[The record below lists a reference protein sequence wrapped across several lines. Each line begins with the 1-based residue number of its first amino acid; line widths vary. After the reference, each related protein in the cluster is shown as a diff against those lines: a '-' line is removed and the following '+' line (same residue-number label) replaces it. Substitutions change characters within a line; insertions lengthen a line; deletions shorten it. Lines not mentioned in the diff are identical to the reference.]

1 MRVPRATYRLQL
13 GPALTFDGAAALLD
27 YLDAL
32 GVSDC
37 YTSPFLETATRGSH
51 GYDVSDHNRLREE
64 LGGEAAFARFA
75 AALRAR
81 GMGLLVDVVPNHM
94 GIAQNRNAW
103 WLDVLENGAASP
115 YATYFDI
122 DWRPVKEEL
131 ADKVLLPILGD
142 QYGTVLDRGELRL
155 SLEDGRF
162 VVRYYD
168 TVLPISPRSHGRILG
183 HRIETLSG
191 ELGGEH
197 PDVVRLKSLVTWF
210 ATLPPRTEKDPE
222 RLAARRR
229 EKDIGREKLLA
240 LLAESPAI
248 RAFVEDNV
256 RIFNGTP
263 GEPRSMDLLDHLLSE
278 QAYRI
283 AYWRVA
289 GEEINY
295 RRFFDI
301 NDLAAIRMEDPEVFE
316 VTHRLLFRLVREGV
330 VTGLRID
337 HPDGLYDPA
346 EYFRRLQRGAGGDC
360 YIVAEKILA
369 PGEQLPDAWETAGTT
384 GYEFLNLLN
393 GVFVDRANARAM
405 EHVYA
410 RLIKHRP
417 AFLDIVRE
425 CKRLVTETSMASEL
439 NMLGHRLNT
448 ISEKH
453 RSSRDFTL
461 SSLTRALRETIVGF
475 PVYRTYVDGRV
486 TTRDRDYIGRAI
498 THAVRRTTGD
508 VTVYDWLRDLLTLV
522 HPEWATEADIRERLD
537 FVMRFQQITGPV
549 TAKGFEDTALY
560 RFNRLVSLNEVGGDP
575 SRFGVSRAEF
585 HAENTARLRRSPH
598 GLSATATHDTKRGE
612 DVRARIN
619 VLSEVPEEW
628 RRRVAVWQRLNRRHR
643 TMVDGAAVPGANT
656 EYLIYQTLVGAWP
669 IDAERLTAYLTKAVR
684 EAKVHTSWINPNAP
698 YDQALTRFAEVI
710 VDRQRSA
717 AFLDDFTAF
726 QARIAHFG
734 ALNSLAQALVKI
746 TAPGVPDFYQG
757 TELWDLSLVDPD
769 NRRPVD
775 WTLRRRLLDD
785 LRHALAET
793 GDRPALAR
801 ELWEK
806 KDDGRVKLFLIH
818 EALAFR
824 RARAGLFAAGGYRPL
839 EARGPLAEHLCAFA
853 RAEEGTAA
861 ITVVPRLLARRGVDL
876 PPLGVDYWG
885 DTVFDVPA
893 ELGTRFRNV
902 MTGEA
907 LEGPAL
913 PLGRV
918 LAHFP
923 VALLERQAA

>member
-1 MRVPRATYRLQL
+1 
-13 GPALTFDGAAALLD
+13 
-27 YLDAL
+27 
-32 GVSDC
+32 
-37 YTSPFLETATRGSH
+37 
-51 GYDVSDHNRLREE
+51 
-64 LGGEAAFARFA
+64 
-75 AALRAR
+75 
-81 GMGLLVDVVPNHM
+81 
-94 GIAQNRNAW
+94 
-103 WLDVLENGAASP
+103 
-115 YATYFDI
+115 
-122 DWRPVKEEL
+122 
-131 ADKVLLPILGD
+131 
-142 QYGTVLDRGELRL
+142 
-155 SLEDGRF
+155 
-162 VVRYYD
+162 
-168 TVLPISPRSHGRILG
+168 
-183 HRIETLSG
+183 
-191 ELGGEH
+191 
-197 PDVVRLKSLVTWF
+197 
-210 ATLPPRTEKDPE
+210 
-222 RLAARRR
+222 
-229 EKDIGREKLLA
+229 
-240 LLAESPAI
+240 
-248 RAFVEDNV
+248 
-256 RIFNGTP
+256 
-263 GEPRSMDLLDHLLSE
+263 
-278 QAYRI
+278 
-283 AYWRVA
+283 
-289 GEEINY
+289 
-295 RRFFDI
+295 
-301 NDLAAIRMEDPEVFE
+301 
-316 VTHRLLFRLVREGV
+316 
-330 VTGLRID
+330 
-337 HPDGLYDPA
+337 
-346 EYFRRLQRGAGGDC
+346 
-360 YIVAEKILA
+360 
-369 PGEQLPDAWETAGTT
+369 
-384 GYEFLNLLN
+384 
-393 GVFVDRANARAM
+393 VFVDRANARAM